1 MKTRTT
7 LYPPGRSSALREQA
21 GVAMV
26 ELALVAIVFLAI
38 LIGIMEFGRWL
49 FTLNAAVEA
58 TRWGARLAVVCG
70 SPEEKI
76 QSQVAVMLRSGGN
89 LEITMSSATS
99 EKLDYPTTTCIT
111 SDCMVTVKLVGA
123 EFKPMIPYL
132 GGSWPIPEFTTTLSR
147 ESLAVFPEGNP
158 PVIPKN
164 DICPP

>member
-1 MKTRTT
+1 MKTRRT
-7 LYPPGRSSALREQA
+7 LYSPGRSPSLRAQA
-21 GVAMV
+21 GLAMI
-26 ELALVAIVFLAI
+26 EFALVAIVFLAI

-70 SPEEKI
+70 SPQDKI
-76 QSQVAVMLRSGGN
+76 QSQVALMLRGGGN
-89 LEITMSSATS
+89 LSISMSSAAADS
-99 EKLDYPTTTCIT
+99 LPYPTTTCIT

-123 EFKPMIPYL
+123 EFKPMVPFL

-158 PVIPKN
+158 PVIPNN
-164 DICPP
+164 DICPS